1 MTSGRVRRA
10 GLATRYSRG
19 VSQPDVVS
27 ELQELLT
34 ARGATVATA
43 ESLTGGQLACRLTSL
58 PGSSATYVGGA
69 VTYATELKRSLLG
82 VPAEVIDTVGVV
94 SAECAEAM
102 AVGVRRL
109 TGATYALGT
118 TGVAG
123 PEPHDGK
130 PVGTVYLGIAGP
142 GLTRAVGVRLDGTR
156 AEIQS
161 QSCDRVLQELVDAL
175 RREEP
180 GVR

>member
-1 MTSGRVRRA
+1 M
-10 GLATRYSRG
+10 
-19 VSQPDVVS
+19 PDVIAD
-27 ELQELLT
+27 LQDLLR

-43 ESLTGGQLACRLTSL
+43 ESLTGGQLAVRLTNL

-82 VPAEVIDTVGVV
+82 VPREVIDTVGVV

-102 AVGVRRL
+102 ADGVRRL
-109 TGATYALGT
+109 TGATYALAT

-123 PEPHDGK
+123 PEPQEGK
-130 PVGTVYLGIAGP
+130 PVGTVYLGIAAP
-142 GLTRAVGVRLDGTR
+142 GLTRAIGLRLAGSR
-156 AEIQS
+156 SEIQS
-161 QSCDRVLQELVDAL
+161 QTCDRVIAELVDVL

-180 GVR
+180 AVG